1 MTASFRARSLP
12 LLLAASAFVAAAHGA
27 HAQGL
32 PWQSQTQSQ
41 DPADGSDVGRGDL
54 APPAGVAEQWRGA
67 AGVEREE
74 LNPVLSQEGSGLP
87 HELWSGL
94 SAEQLAENISVL
106 ALPPRS
112 PALHALWR
120 RLIISDAPAA
130 DGASQARFTA
140 LRVEALDQSGLIAE
154 AAALLARDPAATRDP
169 LLTTLA
175 AKSEIGLGNVEH
187 GCSLAQGL
195 AQAHAEL
202 PKPIQADALLIT
214 GFCAAQRGD
223 MDAAAL
229 QARLIRGL
237 DLGELPGVDLLDR
250 VTAGLDP
257 EPPTGQKLT
266 ALDYR
271 IASLKGSF
279 PRSALIR
286 TASPALLAAL
296 AHDPRTPADV
306 RLEAGEAAALLN
318 ALPPRD
324 LAPLYR
330 AQGAGGGRGGDAVE
344 RAGLFTAVES
354 EPAPETKAHHIRAFL
369 DHARRAA
376 LTWPGLAVM
385 AAPVQQLRPHPD
397 LAWFSETAI
406 EVSLAAGDFETAR
419 NWARLTAPSG
429 TWNPDASSQMH
440 AHWMALADIAEPTTG
455 VDRGLHLGAVEAL
468 ARQGRFSPALLH
480 RLTTV
485 LDALDMTVP
494 PSLWDMTGQA
504 PQPAGGHLPD
514 TGVLTDLADASRKKA
529 FGRTVLLVMRTIG
542 PGGAEQAH
550 MIALGDAIRALRRA
564 GLESDARRLAFEGL
578 FGAWP
583 RAVAR

>member
-1 MTASFRARSLP
+1 MTAPFRARALA
-12 LLLAASAFVAAAHGA
+12 LLLAALVLAVAPQSGF
-27 HAQGL
+27 AQWF
-32 PWQSQTQSQ
+32 PWQSQTPSET
-41 DPADGSDVGRGDL
+41 PADGSEAAPEDT
-54 APPAGVAEQWRGA
+54 APPAGVSEQWRGA

-74 LNPVLSQEGSGLP
+74 LNPVLSQGGSGLP

-94 SAEQLAENISVL
+94 SAAQLAENISVL

-175 AKSEIGLGNVEH
+175 AKSEIGLGNAEH
-187 GCSLAQGL
+187 GCDLARGL

-214 GFCAAQRGD
+214 GYCAAQRGD

-250 VTAGLDP
+250 VTAGLDAELP
-257 EPPTGQKLT
+257 AGHKLT
-266 ALDYR
+266 PLDYR
-271 IASLKGSF
+271 IASLKGGF
-279 PRSALIR
+279 PRDALIR
-286 TASPALLAAL
+286 AASPALLAAL

-306 RLEAGEAAALLN
+306 RLQAGEAAALLN

-330 AQGAGGGRGGDAVE
+330 AQGAGGGRGGDAIE
-344 RAGLFTAVES
+344 RAGLFTAVEQ
-354 EPAPETKAHHIRAFL
+354 EPTPETKAHHVRAYL

-376 LTWPGLAVM
+376 LSWPALAVM
-385 AAPVQQLRPHPD
+385 APPVQQLRPSPD

-429 TWNPDASSQMH
+429 TWNPDASRQPN

-455 VDRGLHLGAVEAL
+455 VDRGRHLGSVEIL
-468 ARQGRFSPALLH
+468 ARQGRLSPALLH

-485 LDALDMTVP
+485 LDALDMAVP
-494 PSLWDMTGQA
+494 PTLWDLTSQA
-504 PQPAGGHLPD
+504 PQPRGGHLPD
-514 TGVLTDLADASRKKA
+514 TGVLTDLADASRKKE
-529 FGRTVLLVMRTIG
+529 FGRTVLSVMRTIG
-542 PGGAEQAH
+542 AGGAEQAH
-550 MIALGDAIRALRRA
+550 VIALGDAIRALRRA
-564 GLESDARRLAFEGL
+564 GLETDARRLAFEGL

-583 RAVAR
+583 RAVAQ

>member
-1 MTASFRARSLP
+1 MTAFFRARVLP
-12 LLLAASAFVAAAHGA
+12 LLLAALVCATAPQSSF
-27 HAQGL
+27 AQWL
-32 PWQSQTQSQ
+32 PWQSQTPS
-41 DPADGSDVGRGDL
+41 DTPAEETETGGEDL
-54 APPAGVAEQWRGA
+54 SPPAGVAEQWRGA

-74 LNPVLSQEGSGLP
+74 LNPVLSQGGSGLP

-130 DGASQARFTA
+130 DGASQARFMA

-175 AKSEIGLGNVEH
+175 AKSEIGLGNAEH
-187 GCSLAQGL
+187 GCDLARGL

-214 GFCAAQRGD
+214 GYCAAQRGD

-250 VTAGLDP
+250 VTAGLAP
-257 EPPTGQKLT
+257 ELPAGQKLT

-271 IASLKGSF
+271 IASLKGGFQSD
-279 PRSALIR
+279 ALIR
-286 TASPALLAAL
+286 AASPALLAAL
-296 AHDPRTPADV
+296 AHDPRTSADV
-306 RLEAGEAAALLN
+306 RLQAGEAAALFN

-330 AQGAGGGRGGDAVE
+330 AQDAGGRGDAFE
-344 RAGLFTAVES
+344 RAGLFKAVEQ
-354 EPAPETKAHHIRAFL
+354 EPTPENKAHHIRAYL

-376 LTWPGLAVM
+376 LDWPALAVM
-385 AAPVQQLRPHPD
+385 AAPVQQLRPNPD

-419 NWARLTAPSG
+419 NWTRLTAPSG

-455 VDRGLHLGAVEAL
+455 VDRGRHLGAVETL
-468 ARQGRFSPALLH
+468 ARRGRLSPALLH

-485 LDALDMTVP
+485 LDALDMAVP
-494 PSLWDMTGQA
+494 PTLWDLTSRA

-514 TGVLTDLADASRKKA
+514 TGVLTDLADASRKKE

-542 PGGAEQAH
+542 AGGAEQAH
-550 MIALGDAIRALRRA
+550 VIALGDAIRALRRA
-564 GLESDARRLAFEGL
+564 GLETDARRLAFEGL

-583 RAVAR
+583 RAVAQ

>member
-1 MTASFRARSLP
+1 MTAFFRARVLP
-12 LLLAASAFVAAAHGA
+12 LLLAALVCATAPQSGF
-27 HAQGL
+27 AQWL
-32 PWQSQTQSQ
+32 PWQSQTPS
-41 DPADGSDVGRGDL
+41 DTPAEETETGGEDL
-54 APPAGVAEQWRGA
+54 SPPAGVAEQWRGA

-74 LNPVLSQEGSGLP
+74 LNPVLSQGGSGLP

-130 DGASQARFTA
+130 DGASQARFMA

-175 AKSEIGLGNVEH
+175 AKSEIGLGNAEH
-187 GCSLAQGL
+187 GCDLARGL

-214 GFCAAQRGD
+214 GYCAAQRGD

-250 VTAGLDP
+250 VTAGLAP
-257 EPPTGQKLT
+257 ELPAGQKLT

-271 IASLKGSF
+271 IASLKGGFQSD
-279 PRSALIR
+279 ALIR
-286 TASPALLAAL
+286 AASPALLAAL
-296 AHDPRTPADV
+296 AHDPRTSADV
-306 RLEAGEAAALLN
+306 RLQAGEAAALFN

-330 AQGAGGGRGGDAVE
+330 AQDAGRGDVFE
-344 RAGLFTAVES
+344 RAGLFKAVEQ
-354 EPAPETKAHHIRAFL
+354 EPTPENKAHHIRAYL

-376 LTWPGLAVM
+376 LDWPALAVM
-385 AAPVQQLRPHPD
+385 AAPVQQLRPNPD

-455 VDRGLHLGAVEAL
+455 VDRGRHLGAVETL
-468 ARQGRFSPALLH
+468 ARRGRLSPALLH

-485 LDALDMTVP
+485 LDALDMAVP
-494 PSLWDMTGQA
+494 PTLWDLTSRA

-514 TGVLTDLADASRKKA
+514 TGVLTDLADASRKKE

-550 MIALGDAIRALRRA
+550 VIALGDAIRALRRA
-564 GLESDARRLAFEGL
+564 GLETDARRLAFEGL

-583 RAVAR
+583 RAVAQ

>member
-1 MTASFRARSLP
+1 MTSSFRALAAP
-12 LLLAASAFVAAAHGA
+12 LVLAASSALLAPYDAA
-27 HAQGL
+27 AQGL
-32 PWQSQTQSQ
+32 FPWSSPAPQTERGE
-41 DPADGSDVGRGDL
+41 AEGGSEDL

-74 LNPVLSQEGSGLP
+74 LHPVVSQSGSGLP
-87 HELWSGL
+87 YELWSGL
-94 SAEQLAENISVL
+94 SAEQLAEHISAL
-106 ALPPRS
+106 ARPPRS

-120 RLIISDAPAA
+120 RLVISETPAA

-169 LLTTLA
+169 LLAALA
-175 AKSEIGLGNVEH
+175 ARSEIGLGNVEH
-187 GCSLAQGL
+187 GCDLARGL

-202 PKPIQADALLIT
+202 PGPIQADALLIT

-223 MDAAAL
+223 MDAASL

-237 DLGELPGVDLLDR
+237 DLGDLAGVDLLDS
-250 VTAGLDP
+250 VAAGLPP
-257 EPPTGQKLT
+257 ELPAGQKLT

-271 IASLKGSF
+271 IAALKGRF
-279 PRSALIR
+279 QREALIHA
-286 TASPALLAAL
+286 ASPALLAAL

-306 RLEAGEAAALLN
+306 RLAAGGAAALLN

-330 AQGAGGGRGGDAVE
+330 AQGAGGDAGTVE
-344 RAGLFTAVES
+344 RANLFKAAEA
-354 EPAPETKAHHIRAFL
+354 EPTPKDRAHQIRAFL
-369 DHARRAA
+369 DQARRAG
-376 LTWPGLAVM
+376 LHWPALAVM
-385 AAPVQQLRPHPD
+385 AGPAQELRPSPD

-406 EVSLAAGDFETAR
+406 EIALASGDFESAR
-419 NWARLTAPSG
+419 SWARLAAPTG
-429 TWNPDASSQMH
+429 TWNPDASSQAQ

-455 VDRGLHLGAVEAL
+455 VDRGRHLGAVEAL

-494 PSLWDMTGQA
+494 ATLWDLTSQA
-504 PQPAGGHLPD
+504 PQPTGGHLPD
-514 TGVLTDLADASRKKA
+514 TGVLTDLADASRRKE

-542 PGGAEQAH
+542 PGSAEQAH

-564 GLESDARRLAFEGL
+564 GLQADARRLAFEGL

-583 RAVAR
+583 RAVGQ

>member
-74 LNPVLSQEGSGLP
+74 LNPVMSQGGSGLP

-94 SAEQLAENISVL
+94 SAGELAEAISVL

-130 DGASQARFTA
+130 DGANQARFTA

-175 AKSEIGLGNVEH
+175 AKNEIGLGNIEH
-187 GCSLAQGL
+187 GCDLARGL

-214 GFCAAQRGD
+214 GYCAAQRGD

-250 VTAGLDP
+250 VTAGLAP
-257 EPPTGQKLT
+257 ELPSGQKLT

-271 IASLKGSF
+271 IASLKGGF
-279 PRSALIR
+279 PRDALIR
-286 TASPALLAAL
+286 ASSPALLAAL
-296 AHDPRTPADV
+296 AHDPRSPADV
-306 RLEAGEAAALLN
+306 RLQAGEAAALFN

-330 AQGAGGGRGGDAVE
+330 AQGTGGNADATE
-344 RAGLFTAVES
+344 RAGLFKAVEQ
-354 EPAPETKAHHIRAFL
+354 ETAPENKAHHIRAFL

-376 LTWPGLAVM
+376 LTWPALAVM
-385 AAPVQQLRPHPD
+385 SSPVQQLRPNPD
-397 LAWFSETAI
+397 LGWFAETAI
-406 EVSLAAGDFETAR
+406 EVSLAGGDFETVR

-429 TWNPDASSQMH
+429 TWNPDASSQTH

-455 VDRGLHLGAVEAL
+455 VDRGRHLGAVEAL
-468 ARQGRFSPALLH
+468 ARQGRLSPALLH

-485 LDALDMTVP
+485 LEALDMTVP
-494 PSLWDMTGQA
+494 PTLWDLTGQA
-504 PQPAGGHLPD
+504 PQPASGHLPD
-514 TGVLTDLADASRKKA
+514 TGVLTDLADASRKKE

-550 MIALGDAIRALRRA
+550 VIALGDAIRALRRA
-564 GLESDARRLAFEGL
+564 GLETDARRLAFEGL

-583 RAVAR
+583 RAVAQ

>member
-1 MTASFRARSLP
+1 MTAFFRARVLP
-12 LLLAASAFVAAAHGA
+12 LLLAALVCATAPQSSF
-27 HAQGL
+27 AQWL
-32 PWQSQTQSQ
+32 PWQSQTPS
-41 DPADGSDVGRGDL
+41 DTPAEETETGGEDL
-54 APPAGVAEQWRGA
+54 SPPAGVAEQWRGA

-74 LNPVLSQEGSGLP
+74 LNPVLSQGGSGLP

-130 DGASQARFTA
+130 DGASQARFMA

-175 AKSEIGLGNVEH
+175 AKSEIGLGNAEH
-187 GCSLAQGL
+187 GCDLARGL

-214 GFCAAQRGD
+214 GYCAAQRGD

-250 VTAGLDP
+250 VTAGLAP
-257 EPPTGQKLT
+257 ELPAGQKLT

-271 IASLKGSF
+271 IASLKGGFQSD
-279 PRSALIR
+279 ALIR
-286 TASPALLAAL
+286 AASPALLAAL
-296 AHDPRTPADV
+296 AHDPRTSADV
-306 RLEAGEAAALLN
+306 RLQAGEAAALFN

-330 AQGAGGGRGGDAVE
+330 AQDAGGRGDAFE
-344 RAGLFTAVES
+344 RAGLFKAVEQ
-354 EPAPETKAHHIRAFL
+354 EPTPENKAHHIRAYL

-376 LTWPGLAVM
+376 LDWPALAVM
-385 AAPVQQLRPHPD
+385 AAPVQQLRPNPD

-455 VDRGLHLGAVEAL
+455 VDRGRHLGAVETL
-468 ARQGRFSPALLH
+468 ARRGRLSPALLH

-485 LDALDMTVP
+485 LDALDMAVP
-494 PSLWDMTGQA
+494 PTLWDLTSRA

-514 TGVLTDLADASRKKA
+514 TGVLTDLADASRKKE

-550 MIALGDAIRALRRA
+550 VIALGDAIRALRRA
-564 GLESDARRLAFEGL
+564 GLETDARRLAFEGL

-583 RAVAR
+583 RAVAQ

>member
-1 MTASFRARSLP
+1 MTVSFRTRC
-12 LLLAASAFVAAAHGA
+12 LLVLLVASVCAITPQSSF
-27 HAQGL
+27 AQWW
-32 PWQSQTQSQ
+32 PWQSQTSSET
-41 DPADGSDVGRGDL
+41 PADGAEAGGKDT

-74 LNPVLSQEGSGLP
+74 LNPIMSQSGSGLP

-94 SAEQLAENISVL
+94 SAGQLAEAISVL

-140 LRVEALDQSGLIAE
+140 LRVEALDQSGMIAE

-187 GCSLAQGL
+187 GCDLARGL

-214 GFCAAQRGD
+214 GYCAAQRGD

-237 DLGELPGVDLLDR
+237 DLGDLPGVDLLDR

-257 EPPTGQKLT
+257 ELPAGQKLT
-266 ALDYR
+266 PLDFR

-279 PRSALIR
+279 PRDALIR
-286 TASPALLAAL
+286 VASPALLAAL
-296 AHDPRTPADV
+296 AHDPRSPADV
-306 RLEAGEAAALLN
+306 RLQAGEAAALFN

-330 AQGAGGGRGGDAVE
+330 AQGAGGKGDAAE
-344 RAGLFTAVES
+344 RAGLFQAVEQ
-354 EPAPETKAHHIRAFL
+354 EITPENKAHHVRAFL

-376 LTWPGLAVM
+376 LTWPALAVM
-385 AAPVQQLRPHPD
+385 SAPVQQLRPNPD

-429 TWNPDASSQMH
+429 AWNPDASSHAH

-455 VDRGLHLGAVEAL
+455 VDRGRHLGAVEAL
-468 ARQGRFSPALLH
+468 ARQGRLSPALLH

-494 PSLWDMTGQA
+494 PSLSDLSSQT

-514 TGVLTDLADASRKKA
+514 TGVLTDLTDASRKME

-550 MIALGDAIRALRRA
+550 VIALGDAIRALRRA
-564 GLESDARRLAFEGL
+564 GLETDARRLAFEGL

-583 RAVAR
+583 RAVAQ

>member
-1 MTASFRARSLP
+1 MTAFFRARVLP
-12 LLLAASAFVAAAHGA
+12 LLLVALVCATAPQSSF
-27 HAQGL
+27 AQWL
-32 PWQSQTQSQ
+32 PWQSQTPS
-41 DPADGSDVGRGDL
+41 DTPAEETETGGEDL
-54 APPAGVAEQWRGA
+54 SPPAGVAEQWRGA

-74 LNPVLSQEGSGLP
+74 LNPVLSQGGSGLP

-130 DGASQARFTA
+130 DGASQARFMA

-175 AKSEIGLGNVEH
+175 AKSEIGLGNAEH
-187 GCSLAQGL
+187 GCDLARGL

-214 GFCAAQRGD
+214 GYCAAQRGD

-250 VTAGLDP
+250 VTAGLAP
-257 EPPTGQKLT
+257 ELPAGQKLT

-271 IASLKGSF
+271 IASLKGGFQSD
-279 PRSALIR
+279 ALIR
-286 TASPALLAAL
+286 AASPALLAAL
-296 AHDPRTPADV
+296 AHDPRTSADV
-306 RLEAGEAAALLN
+306 RLQAGEAAALFN

-330 AQGAGGGRGGDAVE
+330 AQDAGGRGDAFE
-344 RAGLFTAVES
+344 RAGLFKAVEQ
-354 EPAPETKAHHIRAFL
+354 EPTPENKAHHIRAYL

-376 LTWPGLAVM
+376 LDWPALAVM
-385 AAPVQQLRPHPD
+385 AAPVQQLRPNPD

-455 VDRGLHLGAVEAL
+455 VDRGRHLGAVETL
-468 ARQGRFSPALLH
+468 ARRGRLSPALLH

-485 LDALDMTVP
+485 LDALDMAVP
-494 PSLWDMTGQA
+494 PTLWDLTSRA

-514 TGVLTDLADASRKKA
+514 TGVLTDLADASRKKE

-550 MIALGDAIRALRRA
+550 VIALGDAIRALRRA
-564 GLESDARRLAFEGL
+564 GLETDARRLAFEGL

-583 RAVAR
+583 RAVAQ

>member
-1 MTASFRARSLP
+1 MTRPVRACA
-12 LLLAASAFVAAAHGA
+12 LLLAVSAALLAPAGA
-27 HAQGL
+27 GAQGL
-32 PWQSQTQSQ
+32 FPWSS
-41 DPADGSDVGRGDL
+41 PAPQEERDGADAGSEDL
-54 APPAGVAEQWRGA
+54 APPAGVQEQWRGA
-67 AGVEREE
+67 VGVEREE
-74 LNPVLSQEGSGLP
+74 LSPVMSQGGSGLP
-87 HELWSGL
+87 YELWSGL
-94 SAEQLAENISVL
+94 SAEQLAEHISAL

-120 RLIISDAPAA
+120 RLIISDTPGA

-169 LLTTLA
+169 LLTALA
-175 AKSEIGLGNVEH
+175 ARSEIGLGNVEH
-187 GCSLAQGL
+187 GCDLARGL

-202 PKPIQADALLIT
+202 PGPIQADALLIT

-237 DLGELPGVDLLDR
+237 DLGDLPGVDLLDS
-250 VTAGLDP
+250 VAAGLAP
-257 EPPTGQKLT
+257 ELPAGQKLT

-271 IASLKGSF
+271 IAALQGGF
-279 PRSALIR
+279 RRDALIR
-286 TASPALLAAL
+286 AASPALLAAL
-296 AHDPRTPADV
+296 AHDPRTRADV
-306 RLEAGEAAALLN
+306 RLAAGEGAARLN

-330 AQGAGGGRGGDAVE
+330 AQGAGGDAGTIE
-344 RAGLFTAVES
+344 RAALFKAAET
-354 EPAPETKAHHIRAFL
+354 EPSPKDRAHKIRAFL
-369 DHARRAA
+369 DQARRAG
-376 LTWPGLAVM
+376 LHWPALAVM
-385 AAPVQQLRPHPD
+385 AGPTQELKPNPD
-397 LAWFSETAI
+397 LGWFSETAI
-406 EVSLAAGDFETAR
+406 EVALAAGDFETAR

-429 TWNPDASSQMH
+429 TWNPDASTQQH

-455 VDRGLHLGAVEAL
+455 VDRGRHLGAVEAL
-468 ARQGRFSPALLH
+468 ARRGRFSPALLH

-485 LDALDMTVP
+485 LEALDMTVP
-494 PSLWDMTGQA
+494 ATLWDLTSQA

-514 TGVLTDLADASRKKA
+514 TGVLTDLADASRRKE

-564 GLESDARRLAFEGL
+564 GLETDARRLAFEGL

-583 RAVAR
+583 RAVGQ

>member
-1 MTASFRARSLP
+1 MTAFFRARVLP
-12 LLLAASAFVAAAHGA
+12 LLLAALVCATAPQSSF
-27 HAQGL
+27 AQWL
-32 PWQSQTQSQ
+32 PWQSQTPS
-41 DPADGSDVGRGDL
+41 DTPAEETETGGEDL
-54 APPAGVAEQWRGA
+54 SPPAGVAEQWRGA

-74 LNPVLSQEGSGLP
+74 LNPVLSQGGSGLP

-130 DGASQARFTA
+130 DGASQARFMA

-175 AKSEIGLGNVEH
+175 AKSEIGLGNAEH
-187 GCSLAQGL
+187 GCDLARGL

-214 GFCAAQRGD
+214 GYCAAQRGD

-250 VTAGLDP
+250 VTAGLAP
-257 EPPTGQKLT
+257 ELPAGQKLT

-271 IASLKGSF
+271 IASLKGGFQSD
-279 PRSALIR
+279 ALIR
-286 TASPALLAAL
+286 AASPALLAAL
-296 AHDPRTPADV
+296 AHDPRTSADV
-306 RLEAGEAAALLN
+306 RLQAGEAAALFN

-330 AQGAGGGRGGDAVE
+330 AQDAGGRGDAFE
-344 RAGLFTAVES
+344 RAGLFKAVEQ
-354 EPAPETKAHHIRAFL
+354 EPTPENKAHHIRAYL

-376 LTWPGLAVM
+376 LDWPALAVM
-385 AAPVQQLRPHPD
+385 AGPVQQLRPNPD

-455 VDRGLHLGAVEAL
+455 VDRGRHLGAVETL
-468 ARQGRFSPALLH
+468 ARRGRLSPALLH

-485 LDALDMTVP
+485 LDALDMAVP
-494 PSLWDMTGQA
+494 PTLWDLTSRA

-514 TGVLTDLADASRKKA
+514 TGVLTDLADASRKKE

-550 MIALGDAIRALRRA
+550 VIALGDAIRALRRA
-564 GLESDARRLAFEGL
+564 GLETDARRLAFEGL

-583 RAVAR
+583 RAVAQ

>member
-1 MTASFRARSLP
+1 MTAFFRARVLP
-12 LLLAASAFVAAAHGA
+12 LLLAALVCATAPQSSF
-27 HAQGL
+27 AQWL
-32 PWQSQTQSQ
+32 PWQSQTPS
-41 DPADGSDVGRGDL
+41 DTPAEETETGGKDL
-54 APPAGVAEQWRGA
+54 SPPAGVAEQWRGA

-74 LNPVLSQEGSGLP
+74 LNPVLSQGGSGLP

-130 DGASQARFTA
+130 DGASQARFMA

-175 AKSEIGLGNVEH
+175 AKSEIGLGNAEH
-187 GCSLAQGL
+187 GCDLARGL

-214 GFCAAQRGD
+214 GYCAAQRGD

-250 VTAGLDP
+250 VTAGLAP
-257 EPPTGQKLT
+257 ELPAGQKLT

-271 IASLKGSF
+271 IASLKGGF
-279 PRSALIR
+279 QGDALIR
-286 TASPALLAAL
+286 AASPALLAAL
-296 AHDPRTPADV
+296 AHDPRTSADV
-306 RLEAGEAAALLN
+306 RLQAGEAAALFN

-330 AQGAGGGRGGDAVE
+330 AQDAGGRGDAFE
-344 RAGLFTAVES
+344 RAGLFKAVEQ
-354 EPAPETKAHHIRAFL
+354 EPTPENKAHHIRAYL

-376 LTWPGLAVM
+376 LDWPALAVM
-385 AAPVQQLRPHPD
+385 AAPVQQLRPNPD

-455 VDRGLHLGAVEAL
+455 VDRGRHLGAVETL
-468 ARQGRFSPALLH
+468 ARRGRLSPALLH

-485 LDALDMTVP
+485 LDALDMAVP
-494 PSLWDMTGQA
+494 PTLWDLTSRA

-514 TGVLTDLADASRKKA
+514 TGVLTDLADASRKKE

-550 MIALGDAIRALRRA
+550 VIALGDAIRALRRA
-564 GLESDARRLAFEGL
+564 GLETDARRLAFEGL

-583 RAVAR
+583 RAVAQ